1 MKNKWIKTL
10 AVTLAVVYMAGCGV
24 KDAAGPLSE
33 GVMAKEAESGQDLAE
48 KVSAETKAVS
58 KGRQDKRAAALNGEL
73 FDGRSIQIWKGKENT
88 LLALKEDVLYL
99 YDAVTA
105 QIVAQTKTEEWDML
119 DFYSYKD
126 GYCAIGVPKSGL
138 PYADAEK
145 EGEQMVGFSFEGEE
159 GEMECLCVFYDNVLK
174 ETRRMVLNDIVS
186 TAALA
191 EWTVSHDGTRL
202 AYCDNWEGMNLYD
215 IGSRKKQKVTDLW
228 TSENNIDLLG
238 ASALF
243 FDEDDSHIVFCGQ
256 TNQNGTSV
264 PSWGLV
270 GIDGKGYENH
280 IMQYDLGTATGYSG
294 KKLLFGEDSLFFG
307 GGMGVIDTKTGKA
320 VYNTEKV
327 SSLPVSGPFFSDDGS
342 VYATAALDTTRMEIA
357 VWRTSDFSLLH
368 KEVIEDDREEMFY
381 RSPQVCLFPE
391 LRACIVCMGGH
402 NDIPQKT
409 VLVQY

>member
-10 AVTLAVVYMAGCGV
+10 AVTLAVVCMAGCGV
-24 KDAAGPLSE
+24 KDAAGQLSE
-33 GVMAKEAESGQDLAE
+33 GVMAKESEAGQNPEERES
-48 KVSAETKAVS
+48 SETEAAPE
-58 KGRQDKRAAALNGEL
+58 GRQDKSAAALNGEL

-88 LLALKEDVLYL
+88 LLALKEDMMYL

-105 QIVAQTKTEEWDML
+105 QILAQTKTEEWDMI

-138 PYADAEK
+138 PFEDAGK
-145 EGEQMVGFSFEGEE
+145 EDEQMVGFSSEE
-159 GEMECLCVFYDNVLK
+159 DMECLCIFYDDVLN
-174 ETRRMVLNDIVS
+174 ETRRMVLNDIVP

-191 EWTVSHDGTRL
+191 EWTVSQDGTL
-202 AYCDNWEGMNLYD
+202 LVYCDNWEGLNFYD
-215 IGSRKKQKVTDLW
+215 LKSQKKQKVMDLW

-243 FDEDDSHIVFCGQ
+243 FDEDNSHIVFCGN

-264 PSWGLV
+264 PSWGRV
-270 GIDGKGYENH
+270 GIDGKGYENY
-280 IMQYDLGTATGYSG
+280 ILQYDFGTATGYSDG
-294 KKLLFGEDSLFFG
+294 KLLFGEDSLFFE

-320 VYNTEKV
+320 AYNTEKV
-327 SSLPVSGPFFSDDGS
+327 SSLLVSGPFFSDDGS
-342 VYATAALDTTRMEIA
+342 VYATAALDATQMEIA
-357 VWRTSDFSLLH
+357 VWRTSDFSLLY
-368 KEVIEDDREEMFY
+368 KEVIKDDREEMFY

-409 VLVQY
+409 VLVHY

>member
-10 AVTLAVVYMAGCGV
+10 AVTLVVVCMAGCGV

-48 KVSAETKAVS
+48 KVSAETKAAS

-88 LLALKEDVLYL
+88 LLALKEDMLYL

-126 GYCAIGVPKSGL
+126 GYCAIGVPKNGL
-138 PYADAEK
+138 PYADAKK
-145 EGEQMVGFSFEGEE
+145 EGEQMVGFSFEGEM
-159 GEMECLCVFYDNVLK
+159 GCLCIFYDNVLK
-174 ETRRMVLNDIVS
+174 ETRRMVLNDIVP

-215 IGSRKKQKVTDLW
+215 LNSRKKQKVTDLW

-243 FDEDDSHIVFCGQ
+243 FDEDDSHIVFSGQ
-256 TNQNGTSV
+256 TDQNGTTV

-280 IMQYDLGTATGYSG
+280 ILQYDLGTATGYSG

-320 VYNTEKV
+320 AYNTEKV

-342 VYATAALDTTRMEIA
+342 VYVTAALDTTRMEIA

>member
-10 AVTLAVVYMAGCGV
+10 AVTLAVVCMAGCGV

-145 EGEQMVGFSFEGEE
+145 AGEQMVGFSFEGEM
-159 GEMECLCVFYDNVLK
+159 GCLCIFYDNVLK

-320 VYNTEKV
+320 VYNTDKV

-357 VWRTSDFSLLH
+357 VWRTSDFSLLY

-381 RSPQVCLFPE
+381 RSPKVCLFPE

>member
-1 MKNKWIKTL
+1 M
-10 AVTLAVVYMAGCGV
+10 
-24 KDAAGPLSE
+24 
-33 GVMAKEAESGQDLAE
+33 
-48 KVSAETKAVS
+48 
-58 KGRQDKRAAALNGEL
+58 
-73 FDGRSIQIWKGKENT
+73 
-88 LLALKEDVLYL
+88 LYL

-202 AYCDNWEGMNLYD
+202 AYCDNWEGMNLRH
-215 IGSRKKQKVTDLW
+215 RKRKVRLPAV
-228 TSENNIDLLG
+228 NL
-238 ASALF
+238 
-243 FDEDDSHIVFCGQ
+243 
-256 TNQNGTSV
+256 
-264 PSWGLV
+264 PSP
-270 GIDGKGYENH
+270 YC
-280 IMQYDLGTATGYSG
+280 T
-294 KKLLFGEDSLFFG
+294 
-307 GGMGVIDTKTGKA
+307 
-320 VYNTEKV
+320 
-327 SSLPVSGPFFSDDGS
+327 PPFPFS
-342 VYATAALDTTRMEIA
+342 
-357 VWRTSDFSLLH
+357 
-368 KEVIEDDREEMFY
+368 Y
-381 RSPQVCLFPE
+381 RSH
-391 LRACIVCMGGH
+391 VCMGGH

>member
-10 AVTLAVVYMAGCGV
+10 AVTLAVVCMAGCGV

-33 GVMAKEAESGQDLAE
+33 GVMAKEAEYGQNLAE
-48 KVSAETKAVS
+48 KGATETKTAP
-58 KGRQDKRAAALNGEL
+58 KGSQDKRAAALNGEL

-145 EGEQMVGFSFEGEE
+145 AGEQMVGFSFEGEM
-159 GEMECLCVFYDNVLK
+159 GCLCIFYDNVLK
-174 ETRRMVLNDIVS
+174 ETRRMVLNDIVP

-191 EWTVSHDGTRL
+191 EWTVSHDGTML

-215 IGSRKKQKVTDLW
+215 LNSRKKQKVTDLW

-294 KKLLFGEDSLFFG
+294 KKLLFGEDSLFFE

>member
-10 AVTLAVVYMAGCGV
+10 AVTLAVVCMAGCGV

-145 EGEQMVGFSFEGEE
+145 AVEQMVGFSFEGEM
-159 GEMECLCVFYDNVLK
+159 GCLCIFYDNVLK
-174 ETRRMVLNDIVS
+174 ETRRMVLHDIVS

-342 VYATAALDTTRMEIA
+342 VYVTAALDTTRMEIA

>member
-10 AVTLAVVYMAGCGV
+10 AVTLAVVCMAGCGV

-145 EGEQMVGFSFEGEE
+145 AGEQMVGFSFEGEM
-159 GEMECLCVFYDNVLK
+159 GCLCIFYDNVLK
-174 ETRRMVLNDIVS
+174 ETRRMVLNDIVP

-191 EWTVSHDGTRL
+191 EWTVSHDGTML

-215 IGSRKKQKVTDLW
+215 LNSRKKQKVTDLW

-402 NDIPQKT
+402 SDIPQKT

>member
-10 AVTLAVVYMAGCGV
+10 AVTLAVVCMAGCGV

-48 KVSAETKAVS
+48 KVSAETKAAS

-88 LLALKEDVLYL
+88 LLALKEDMLYL

-145 EGEQMVGFSFEGEE
+145 AGEQMVGFSFEGEM
-159 GEMECLCVFYDNVLK
+159 GCLCIFYDNVLK

-243 FDEDDSHIVFCGQ
+243 FDEDDSHIVFSGQ
-256 TNQNGTSV
+256 TDQNGTSV

-342 VYATAALDTTRMEIA
+342 VYVTAALDTTRMEIA

>member
-10 AVTLAVVYMAGCGV
+10 AVTLAVVCMAGCGV

-33 GVMAKEAESGQDLAE
+33 GVMAKEAEYGQNLAE
-48 KVSAETKAVS
+48 KGATETKTAP
-58 KGRQDKRAAALNGEL
+58 KGSQDKRAAALNGEL

-88 LLALKEDVLYL
+88 LLALKEDMLYL

-145 EGEQMVGFSFEGEE
+145 EGEQMVGFSFEGEM
-159 GEMECLCVFYDNVLK
+159 GCLCIFYDNVLK
-174 ETRRMVLNDIVS
+174 ETRRMVLNDIVP

-191 EWTVSHDGTRL
+191 EWTVSHDGTLL

-215 IGSRKKQKVTDLW
+215 LNSRKKQKVTDLW

-243 FDEDDSHIVFCGQ
+243 FDEDDSHIVFSGQ
-256 TNQNGTSV
+256 TDQNGTTV

-280 IMQYDLGTATGYSG
+280 ILQYDLGTATG
-294 KKLLFGEDSLFFG
+294 
-307 GGMGVIDTKTGKA
+307 VQRWKA
-320 VYNTEKV
+320 
-327 SSLPVSGPFFSDDGS
+327 
-342 VYATAALDTTRMEIA
+342 A
-357 VWRTSDFSLLH
+357 VWRGQ
-368 KEVIEDDREEMFY
+368 
-381 RSPQVCLFPE
+381 P
-391 LRACIVCMGGH
+391 
-402 NDIPQKT
+402 
-409 VLVQY
+409 VL

>member
-1 MKNKWIKTL
+1 
-10 AVTLAVVYMAGCGV
+10 
-24 KDAAGPLSE
+24 
-33 GVMAKEAESGQDLAE
+33 
-48 KVSAETKAVS
+48 
-58 KGRQDKRAAALNGEL
+58 
-73 FDGRSIQIWKGKENT
+73 
-88 LLALKEDVLYL
+88 
-99 YDAVTA
+99 
-105 QIVAQTKTEEWDML
+105 
-119 DFYSYKD
+119 
-126 GYCAIGVPKSGL
+126 
-138 PYADAEK
+138 
-145 EGEQMVGFSFEGEE
+145 
-159 GEMECLCVFYDNVLK
+159 
-174 ETRRMVLNDIVS
+174 
-186 TAALA
+186 
-191 EWTVSHDGTRL
+191 
-202 AYCDNWEGMNLYD
+202 MNLYD

>member
-10 AVTLAVVYMAGCGV
+10 AVTLAVVCMAGCGV
-24 KDAAGPLSE
+24 KDATGQISE
-33 GVMAKEAESGQDLAE
+33 GVMAKEAESGQNPE
-48 KVSAETKAVS
+48 EMGFVETKAAP
-58 KGRQDKRAAALNGEL
+58 KGRQDKSVAALNGEL

-88 LLALKEDVLYL
+88 LLALKEDMLYL
-99 YDAVTA
+99 YDVVTA
-105 QIVAQTKTEEWDML
+105 QIVAQTKTEDWNMI
-119 DFYSYKD
+119 DFYPYKD

-138 PYADAEK
+138 PYEDAEK
-145 EGEQMVGFSFEGEE
+145 EGTQMLGVSFEGD
-159 GEMECLCVFYDNVLK
+159 MECLCIFYDAVLK

-191 EWTVSHDGTRL
+191 EWTVSHDGTLL
-202 AYCDNWEGMNLYD
+202 AYCDNWEGINLYD
-215 IGSRKKQKVTDLW
+215 LKSQKKQKVMDLW

-243 FDEDDSHIVFCGQ
+243 FDEDNSHIVFNGD

-264 PSWGLV
+264 PSWGRV

-280 IMQYDLGTATGYSG
+280 ILQYDFGTATGYSG
-294 KKLLFGEDSLFFG
+294 GKLLFGEDSLFFE

-320 VYNTEKV
+320 AYNTEKV

-342 VYATAALDTTRMEIA
+342 VYATAALDTAQMEIA
-357 VWRTSDFSLLH
+357 IWRASDFSLLY
-368 KEVIEDDREEMFY
+368 KEVIQDHREEMFY

-409 VLVQY
+409 VLVHY

>member
-1 MKNKWIKTL
+1 M
-10 AVTLAVVYMAGCGV
+10 
-24 KDAAGPLSE
+24 
-33 GVMAKEAESGQDLAE
+33 
-48 KVSAETKAVS
+48 
-58 KGRQDKRAAALNGEL
+58 
-73 FDGRSIQIWKGKENT
+73 
-88 LLALKEDVLYL
+88 LYL

-145 EGEQMVGFSFEGEE
+145 EGEQMVGFSFEGEM
-159 GEMECLCVFYDNVLK
+159 GCLCIFYDNVLK
-174 ETRRMVLNDIVS
+174 ETRRMVLNDIVP

-191 EWTVSHDGTRL
+191 EWTVSHDGTML

-215 IGSRKKQKVTDLW
+215 LNSRKKQKVTDLW

-243 FDEDDSHIVFCGQ
+243 FDEDDSHIVFSGQ
-256 TNQNGTSV
+256 TDQNGTTV

-280 IMQYDLGTATGYSG
+280 ILQYDLGTATGYSG
-294 KKLLFGEDSLFFG
+294 GKLLFGEDSLFFES
-307 GGMGVIDTKTGKA
+307 GMGVIDTKTGKA
-320 VYNTEKV
+320 AYNTEKV

-342 VYATAALDTTRMEIA
+342 VYVTAALDTTRMEIA

-381 RSPQVCLFPE
+381 RSPKVCLFPE

>member
-1 MKNKWIKTL
+1 M
-10 AVTLAVVYMAGCGV
+10 
-24 KDAAGPLSE
+24 
-33 GVMAKEAESGQDLAE
+33 
-48 KVSAETKAVS
+48 
-58 KGRQDKRAAALNGEL
+58 

>member
-10 AVTLAVVYMAGCGV
+10 AVTLAVVCMAGCGV

-48 KVSAETKAVS
+48 KVSAETKAAS

-88 LLALKEDVLYL
+88 LLALKEDMLYL

-145 EGEQMVGFSFEGEE
+145 AGEQMVGFSFEGEM
-159 GEMECLCVFYDNVLK
+159 GCLCIFYDNVLK

-243 FDEDDSHIVFCGQ
+243 FDEDDSHIVFSGQ
-256 TNQNGTSV
+256 TDQNGTSV

-342 VYATAALDTTRMEIA
+342 VYVTAALDTTRMEIA
-357 VWRTSDFSLLH
+357 VWRTSDFSLLY

-381 RSPQVCLFPE
+381 RSPKVCLFPE

>member
-10 AVTLAVVYMAGCGV
+10 AVTLAVVCMAGCGV

-33 GVMAKEAESGQDLAE
+33 GVMAKEAEYGQNLAE
-48 KVSAETKAVS
+48 KGATETKTAP
-58 KGRQDKRAAALNGEL
+58 KGSQDKRAAALNGEL

-88 LLALKEDVLYL
+88 LLALKEDMLYL

-145 EGEQMVGFSFEGEE
+145 AGEQMVGFSFEGEM
-159 GEMECLCVFYDNVLK
+159 GCLCIFYDNVLK
-174 ETRRMVLNDIVS
+174 ETRRMVLNDIVP

-191 EWTVSHDGTRL
+191 EWTVSHDGTML

-215 IGSRKKQKVTDLW
+215 LNSRKKQKVTDLW

-243 FDEDDSHIVFCGQ
+243 FDEDDSHIVFSGQ
-256 TNQNGTSV
+256 TDQNGTTV

-280 IMQYDLGTATGYSG
+280 ILQYDLGTAAGYSG
-294 KKLLFGEDSLFFG
+294 GKLLFGEDSLFFE

-342 VYATAALDTTRMEIA
+342 VYVTAALDTTRMEIA
-357 VWRTSDFSLLH
+357 VWRTSDFSLLY

-381 RSPQVCLFPE
+381 RSPKVCLFPE

>member
-1 MKNKWIKTL
+1 MKNKWIKTW
-10 AVTLAVVYMAGCGV
+10 AVTLAVVCMAGCGV
-24 KDAAGPLSE
+24 KDATGQISE
-33 GVMAKEAESGQDLAE
+33 GVMAKEAESGQNPE
-48 KVSAETKAVS
+48 EMGFVETKAAP
-58 KGRQDKRAAALNGEL
+58 KGRQDKSVAALNGEL

-88 LLALKEDVLYL
+88 LLALKEDMLYL
-99 YDAVTA
+99 YDVVTA
-105 QIVAQTKTEEWDML
+105 QIVAQTKTEDWNMI
-119 DFYSYKD
+119 DFYPYKD

-138 PYADAEK
+138 PYEDAEK
-145 EGEQMVGFSFEGEE
+145 EGAQMLGVSFEGD
-159 GEMECLCVFYDNVLK
+159 MECLCIFYDAALK
-174 ETRRMVLNDIVS
+174 EIRKMVLNDIVS

-191 EWTVSHDGTRL
+191 EWTVSHDGTLL

-215 IGSRKKQKVTDLW
+215 LKSQKKQKVMDLW

-243 FDEDDSHIVFCGQ
+243 FDEDNSHIVFNGD

-264 PSWGLV
+264 PSWGRV

-280 IMQYDLGTATGYSG
+280 ILQYDFGTATGYSG
-294 KKLLFGEDSLFFG
+294 GKLLFGEDSLFFE

-320 VYNTEKV
+320 AYNTEKV
-327 SSLPVSGPFFSDDGS
+327 SALPVSGPFFSDDGS
-342 VYATAALDTTRMEIA
+342 VYVTAALDTTQMEIA
-357 VWRTSDFSLLH
+357 VWQTSDFSLLYQ
-368 KEVIEDDREEMFY
+368 EVIQDDREEMFY

-409 VLVQY
+409 VLVHY